1 MKKFFAA
8 LLIVGSL
15 FFVSTAQAEVKT
27 YEGVGEYVMG
37 ERDTLETAK
46 QGAKD
51 KALRNALE
59 RAGVLIQ
66 AFARTEDSELVE
78 DVITSQT
85 GAILKVVEITYDRED
100 FLVKAH
106 VWVEIDADDINRR
119 LEEISRKPKNASPS
133 KTSQI
138 PSDAVKYNGHSY
150 KLIDMGLTW
159 KEAKAYCESLGGHLV
174 TITSGMEQ
182 TFVQDL
188 IVNRGTKGYYW
199 TGGTKNSSGN
209 FVWITG
215 ENFSYMNWGNGEP
228 DNHGGIENSI
238 AIYKYEGL
246 NGIWFDVWDK
256 VNDNSFYNFKNSGF
270 VCEWD
275 S

>member
-1 MKKFFAA
+1 MKKFLTA

-15 FFVSTAQAEVKT
+15 FFATTTVEAEVKT
-27 YEGVGEYVMG
+27 YEGFGEYVMG

-138 PSDAVKYNGHSY
+138 PSDAVKYNGHHYYVFPS
-150 KLIDMGLTW
+150 KFVTW
-159 KEAKAYCESLGGHLV
+159 EEAKSFCESLGGHLAIINDAV
-174 TITSGMEQ
+174 EDNFLFRYMKSVGVDIAYFGLTDTGHEG
-182 TFVQDL
+182 TWLWVDNTPL
-188 IVNRGTKGYYW
+188 IYK
-199 TGGTKNSSGN
+199 
-209 FVWITG
+209 
-215 ENFSYMNWGNGEP
+215 NWGNTEPNGGTHENYVAYLAWVNPNGEWI
-228 DNHGGIENSI
+228 DGFFNGAAG
-238 AIYKYEGL
+238 EG
-246 NGIWFDVWDK
+246 
-256 VNDNSFYNFKNSGF
+256 NFI
-270 VCEWD
+270 CEWD
-275 S
+275 Y

>member
-1 MKKFFAA
+1 MKKFFAM
-8 LLIVGSL
+8 LLVVGSL
-15 FFVSTAQAEVKT
+15 FFVSTTVEAEVKT
-27 YEGVGEYVMG
+27 YEGIGEYVMG

-85 GAILKVVEITYDRED
+85 GAILKVVEVTYDRED

-138 PSDAVKYNGHSY
+138 PSDAVKYNGHHYYVFPS
-150 KLIDMGLTW
+150 KFVTW
-159 KEAKAYCESLGGHLV
+159 EEAKSFCESPFAL
-174 TITSGMEQ
+174 IT
-182 TFVQDL
+182 
-188 IVNRGTKGYYW
+188 
-199 TGGTKNSSGN
+199 
-209 FVWITG
+209 
-215 ENFSYMNWGNGEP
+215 
-228 DNHGGIENSI
+228 
-238 AIYKYEGL
+238 
-246 NGIWFDVWDK
+246 
-256 VNDNSFYNFKNSGF
+256 
-270 VCEWD
+270 
-275 S
+275 

>member
-119 LEEISRKPKNASPS
+119 LEEISRKPKNARYLRMPS
-133 KTSQI
+133 NTTDTATS
-138 PSDAVKYNGHSY
+138 SS
-150 KLIDMGLTW
+150 TW
-159 KEAKAYCESLGGHLV
+159 A
-174 TITSGMEQ
+174 
-182 TFVQDL
+182 
-188 IVNRGTKGYYW
+188 
-199 TGGTKNSSGN
+199 
-209 FVWITG
+209 
-215 ENFSYMNWGNGEP
+215 
-228 DNHGGIENSI
+228 
-238 AIYKYEGL
+238 
-246 NGIWFDVWDK
+246 
-256 VNDNSFYNFKNSGF
+256 
-270 VCEWD
+270 
-275 S
+275 